1 MVERTAGEIAI
12 QLYCAYF
19 GVPTILVAGDHAAC
33 RGARVLEKVETV
45 ETKKGLSRYTAINVN
60 PIAVRDSLRETAR
73 MALENKTR
81 YSLKRIA
88 SPYQLKIQLMCPN
101 HVNSLEMRGA
111 KRLDPQ
117 TIVLESDD
125 FMDLWSQQAGW
136 APGVHNALYGVSGAL

>member
-1 MVERTAGEIAI
+1 M
-12 QLYCAYF
+12 
-19 GVPTILVAGDHAAC
+19 
-33 RGARVLEKVETV
+33 
-45 ETKKGLSRYTAINVN
+45 
-60 PIAVRDSLRETAR
+60 RDSLRETAR